1 MRIDIKPAVL
11 SDVEGMSVVV
21 DSAWRE
27 NYKDIF
33 SEEQIAAYTGSYR
46 RESFTGLI
54 NGGKD
59 VFVLLCDGEITAVCA
74 AQTCEEKPFEGYAE
88 IMLLYVLPEWQ
99 HKGMGKK
106 LLSHTLREMRSKGYK
121 SAVLDTAENN
131 LNARKFYEKFGF
143 TEHRTSGSR
152 MFDNVTRVIYTK
164 DF

>member
-1 MRIDIKPAVL
+1 MRIDIRPAVL
-11 SDVEGMSVVV
+11 SDVEGMSQVL
-21 DSAWRE
+21 DKAWHE

-46 RESFTGLI
+46 RESFTRLI

-74 AQTCEEKPFEGYAE
+74 AQTCEEKPFEGYVE

-106 LLSHTLREMRSKGYK
+106 LLSHTLRKMRGKGYK

-143 TEHRTSGSR
+143 TERRTAVSR
-152 MFDNVTRVIYTK
+152 KFDNVTRVIYTI